1 MKRKKIANHIVFI
14 VGMHRSGTS
23 LFTNIL
29 YKLGYGIDEKYLI
42 QGNFDNRKGFF
53 ESKKIVELNNSILN
67 FNHIEHNLV
76 KKIIKFN
83 FTQSHKTQ
91 AKNIIKE
98 LLLSAKKEVIFLKD
112 PRFSLL
118 LPFWHEVCYEL
129 NLKHSNIVVYR
140 HYKFVCD
147 SLFKRNVMA
156 PIYSKLLTLFYYVEI
171 FKSYNDANFQILNIN
186 NFLLTPKIYIKK
198 IFKNLKLDY
207 DEKKLIQKFQSIFNE
222 KLLTKNS
229 GIDFQSNYELD
240 RLLTKIEK
248 TLHSSNLTE
257 MNINKFFDNE
267 KKAIE
272 DQYNYMQYM
281 YEIKNA
287 ELFSQKNFKKLFL
300 LNFNKKKSIFNFFKK
315 TL

>member
-1 MKRKKIANHIVFI
+1 M
-14 VGMHRSGTS
+14 
-23 LFTNIL
+23 
-29 YKLGYGIDEKYLI
+29 
-42 QGNFDNRKGFF
+42 
-53 ESKKIVELNNSILN
+53 
-67 FNHIEHNLV
+67 
-76 KKIIKFN
+76 
-83 FTQSHKTQ
+83 
-91 AKNIIKE
+91 
-98 LLLSAKKEVIFLKD
+98 
-112 PRFSLL
+112 
-118 LPFWHEVCYEL
+118 
-129 NLKHSNIVVYR
+129 
-140 HYKFVCD
+140 
-147 SLFKRNVMA
+147 
-156 PIYSKLLTLFYYVEI
+156 
-171 FKSYNDANFQILNIN
+171 
-186 NFLLTPKIYIKK
+186 LTPKIYIKK